1 MKRDV
6 AVILLYDKEKRILLQ
21 HRSDDAKRLP
31 GYWAFF
37 GGGIKPGETPLEAV
51 KREAKE
57 ELEYSLHNPRKVL
70 TQEFHGKDCHGTK
83 YVFME
88 EYDSAQEFILREGKA
103 MGWKTIKETKNLK
116 IVDHDREVLEQIVG
130 KY

>member
-1 MKRDV
+1 MRRDV

-51 KREAKE
+51 KREAQE
-57 ELEYSLHNPRKVL
+57 ELNYTLKNPKKVL
-70 TQEFHGKDCHGTK
+70 EQELGSGHSGTMS
-83 YVFME
+83 VFME
-88 EYDSAQEFILREGKA
+88 EYNPTQKLILREGKE
-103 MGWKTIKETKNLK
+103 MGWKILSETKELK
-116 IVDHDREVLEQIVG
+116 MVAHDREVIQKIAG